1 MLDQILN
8 NKYSIYSYYAI
19 ISLLVL
25 LFAIIFP
32 TYNWDMLGYVGS
44 VKSFE
49 IKDKEALHS
58 YVYSEARNSI
68 PTEKLNALLGGAPN
82 KQETGKPI
90 NQISQMSSDYYRRVM
105 STDPE
110 AFYQQLPFYQ
120 IRVIYISLV
129 YLLSELGVNIFMAT
143 NLISTISL
151 ILGLWILLFTFKPY
165 INNYLLYS
173 VPIFWLAFGVIEVA
187 KLGTPD
193 GLAFLMVTIIAYLF
207 TRIHWSILIIIPIS
221 ILVRT
226 DLIIYAV
233 LILGYLLIYNKAWR
247 YFTVASLLTSVLI
260 YYLVNQHF
268 GNYGWM
274 TVFYF
279 SFIERITHPADFTV
293 EISLIEFLKSYKVGT
308 ITMLLNPP
316 FLVYIAITILSLFLL
331 AKSQVKNL
339 YEKQTFYLMRYI
351 SLSSFLYIGIHFLL
365 YPSIWNR
372 FFIGQYMLGLAIL
385 LYLMSNEY
393 SAIKTPTKQ

>member
-1 MLDQILN
+1 
-8 NKYSIYSYYAI
+8 
-19 ISLLVL
+19 
-25 LFAIIFP
+25 
-32 TYNWDMLGYVGS
+32 MLGYVGS

-49 IKDKEALHS
+49 ITDKEALHS
-58 YVYSEARNSI
+58 YVYSEAKNSI
-68 PTEKLNALLGGAPN
+68 PTEKLNALLGGGGVPS
-82 KQETGKPI
+82 KEEIGKPI
-90 NQISQMSSDYYRRVM
+90 SQIPKASSDYYQKVM

-120 IRVIYISLV
+120 IRVIYIALV
-129 YLLSELGVNIFMAT
+129 YLVSELGVNIFLAT

-151 ILGLWILLFTFKPY
+151 ILGLWILLFAFKPY

-173 VPIFWLAFGVIEVA
+173 IPFFFLAFGLIEVA

-233 LILGYLLIYNKAWR
+233 LILGYLLIYYKAWR
-247 YFTVASLLTSVLI
+247 YLTIASILSSALI
-260 YYLVNQHF
+260 YYLVNQYF

-279 SFIERITHPADFTV
+279 SFIEPITHPADFTIQ
-293 EISLIEFLKSYKVGT
+293 ISLIEFLKSYKVG
-308 ITMLLNPP
+308 IVSMLFNPP

-331 AKSQVKNL
+331 AKSQGRNL
-339 YEKQTFYLMRYI
+339 YEKRTFNLMRYI
-351 SLSSFLYIGIHFLL
+351 SLSSFLYIAIHFLL

-393 SAIKTPTKQ
+393 LAIKSPTKQ